1 MYTLRVRG
9 LAIEC
14 ETIDELR
21 AAVGAFAGDVDDV
34 ESCSEPAK
42 AKPARPPTTAV
53 ASKRGSGPAKS
64 WSMARWYAAKIKK
77 EPQDARAELAK
88 LRRNDFTKYQKI
100 EAEYF
105 ETQD

>member
-21 AAVGAFAGDVDDV
+21 AAVGAFAGEVEDV
-34 ESCSEPAK
+34 ESSDPVAK
-42 AKPARPPTTAV
+42 SKPARPPTTAA

-64 WSMARWYAAKIKK
+64 WSMARWYAAKNNKDHK
-77 EPQDARAELAK
+77 AARAELAK
-88 LRRNDFTKYQKI
+88 LRRSDFTKYQKI
-100 EAEYF
+100 EAEYY